1 MSDGLVKSAPIGRN
15 PPAADVQ
22 SITPSPIRQYPSCL
36 KKRTCVVWQ
45 APYLKGHCP
54 FKGCW
59 AQQHTIANAAV
70 KPASPRVLDLKRLRS
85 PPVLVGSQPRPSI
98 VDRFSTR

>member
-1 MSDGLVKSAPIGRN
+1 MLACAKRV
-15 PPAADVQ
+15 AANQRDTHFDKNVLTTQ
-22 SITPSPIRQYPSCL
+22 ARR
-36 KKRTCVVWQ
+36 KKEQVWQ

>member
-1 MSDGLVKSAPIGRN
+1 MLS
-15 PPAADVQ
+15 
-22 SITPSPIRQYPSCL
+22 T
-36 KKRTCVVWQ
+36 TEWQ

-54 FKGCW
+54 LKGCW